1 MTFPLL
7 AMSPAVI
14 WLIVGLILCGFEL
27 MLPNAFVSMMMG
39 ISALMV
45 ALVALILPHLGLQVL
60 LWMGLSGV
68 LVFRGRQFF
77 MSRQKVDSLDAAEA
91 ETLTEILP
99 GKTGRVLFEGNSWQA
114 KCADDHQ
121 AIAPHQKV
129 YVIGREGTTL
139 IVMPENL
146 LSS

>member
-1 MTFPLL
+1 MTFPPLV
-7 AMSPAVI
+7 MSPTII

-27 MLPNAFVSMMMG
+27 ILPNAFVSMMMG
-39 ISALMV
+39 VSALMV
-45 ALVALILPHLGLQVL
+45 AGVALVMPHLGLQVL
-60 LWMGLSGV
+60 LWMGLSWL
-68 LVFRGRQFF
+68 LVFRGRQLFR
-77 MSRQKVDSLDAAEA
+77 SRQKVDPLDAAEA

-114 KCADDHQ
+114 RCANDHQ
-121 AIAPHQKV
+121 AIAPNQKV

-146 LSS
+146 LS

>member
-7 AMSPAVI
+7 AMSLAVI

-27 MLPNAFVSMMMG
+27 ILPNAFVSMMMG

-45 ALVALILPHLGLQVL
+45 AVVALILPHLGLQVL

-121 AIAPHQKV
+121 AIAPNQKV